1 MLTMRAG
8 SKQLIREINQAIVLN
23 TIRTH
28 GVLSRTDI
36 ASISKLSLA
45 TISGITAELIESGF
59 VYEREVGISTGG
71 RPPVLLALNKRA
83 GYVVGVKLTED
94 TVIAA
99 LTDLEATAVASHTA
113 ALVGQTPEA
122 IVETLAATVEALRPA
137 AGNRP
142 VLGAGIGI
150 AGVIDRQRKLV
161 HYATYFGWRNIP
173 VALLLE
179 QRLHIPVV
187 VDNDVNALTA
197 AEQWFG
203 TGSGINDFL
212 VVSIGRGVGLGMVLD
227 GHLYRGTAGGAGEF
241 GHITV
246 VPDGPYCECGKR
258 GCLEALVSDPAVTR
272 RVAAALGYP
281 VDINTAIDLALH
293 GDAIVQSIFAAA
305 GRTLGMAVAN
315 LVNVL
320 NPALIIIGGEGTRAG
335 GLILDPLQDALR
347 EHCFDGLYDDMRV
360 VTEPWGDEAWARG
373 AASLLLGELFQPA
386 LRRGEEDRPSLAI
399 RSPV

>member
-28 GVLSRTDI
+28 GALSRTDI